1 MQKNQNGILKIGS
14 NFKNK
19 NELGVRND
27 LLIVYQLDVL
37 NFIPKI
43 NDGEVN
49 SFTKITMDKLYQKM
63 VNENDIKFNSM
74 LTMVLFMLKNKI
86 NLFSI
91 MEKNIIDKYLM

>member
-1 MQKNQNGILKIGS
+1 
-14 NFKNK
+14 
-19 NELGVRND
+19 
-27 LLIVYQLDVL
+27 
-37 NFIPKI
+37 
-43 NDGEVN
+43 
-49 SFTKITMDKLYQKM
+49 MDKLYQKM

>member
-1 MQKNQNGILKIGS
+1 
-14 NFKNK
+14 
-19 NELGVRND
+19 VD
-27 LLIVYQLDVL
+27 
-37 NFIPKI
+37 FIPKI

-49 SFTKITMDKLYQKM
+49 SFIKITMDKLYQKM